1 MLRMTGMAV
10 VMIALWGC
18 GSPSMSTTS
27 GSSEV
32 GLSSI
37 SPLVAITGSPD
48 LTLTVTGANF
58 AHEAHNKSLVV
69 WSANGVDTFLITSF
83 NNGTQLTALIPADLL
98 ANEVEA
104 QVLVETGDPEGSFPF
119 SKSNP
124 VILRVSTTNP
134 GQPSITSLSPTNA
147 AVGSPDLTLTIT
159 GSNFANDS
167 DFHIVVLLDGGF
179 NEVDPF
185 PLTTFESS
193 TQLTALIPARLLD
206 RAGKFNVKVWTL
218 YKSDSGP
225 TWISN
230 NIDFKVK

>member
-1 MLRMTGMAV
+1 MLRMTGMTV

-18 GSPSMSTTS
+18 GSSSMSTTS
-27 GSSEV
+27 GLFKV

-48 LTLTVTGANF
+48 LMLTVTGANF

-119 SKSNP
+119 SKSNS

-134 GQPSITSLSPTNA
+134 GQPSITTLSPTNA

-167 DFHIVVLLDGGF
+167 DFHTVALLYGGLD
-179 NEVDPF
+179 EVDH
-185 PLTTFESS
+185 PLTTFDSS
-193 TQLTALIPARLLD
+193 TQVTALIPARLLD
-206 RAGKFNVKVWTL
+206 RAGTFNVKVWTL
-218 YKSDSGP
+218 YKSDRDP
-225 TWISN
+225 TWFSN
-230 NIDFKVK
+230 NIDFSVK